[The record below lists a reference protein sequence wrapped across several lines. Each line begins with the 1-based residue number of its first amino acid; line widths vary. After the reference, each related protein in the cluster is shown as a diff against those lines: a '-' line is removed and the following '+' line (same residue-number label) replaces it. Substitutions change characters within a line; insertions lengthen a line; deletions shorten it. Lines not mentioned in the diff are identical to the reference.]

1 MSRPTR
7 LLLPIALA
15 LTACVAPRTGEEDTW
30 GRRASDFVDP
40 LVPDS
45 LHFGPKGP
53 ALKASAKTEPADFA
67 LADRREVRVIFSVK
81 NMTKR
86 AERLEFPTAQ
96 RLELALRAPDG
107 KRIFLW
113 SEDRLFEP
121 VPAIVVINPGERIE
135 YEAAVPTR
143 DMAAGSAYTADV
155 GLVGRPEV
163 AASLVIRPR

>member
-1 MSRPTR
+1 MLRPTR
-7 LLLPIALA
+7 LFLPLALI
-15 LTACVAPRTGEEDTW
+15 LTACVAPRPGEEDTW
-30 GRRASDFVDP
+30 GRRVSDLVDP
-40 LVPDS
+40 VVPDS
-45 LHFGPKGP
+45 LRIGPKEP
-53 ALKASAKTEPADFA
+53 ALKASARVEPADFA
-67 LADRREVRVIFSVK
+67 LADRREVRVIFTVK
-81 NMTKR
+81 NTTKK

-96 RLELALRAPDG
+96 RIELALRAPDG

-143 DMAAGSAYTADV
+143 DMAAGATYTADA

-163 AASLVIRPR
+163 ATSVAIRPR

>member
-1 MSRPTR
+1 MSRPPR
-7 LLLPIALA
+7 FFLLLALI
-15 LTACVAPRTGEEDTW
+15 LTSCVAPRPDEEDTW
-30 GRRASDFVDP
+30 GRRVSEFVDP
-40 LVPDS
+40 IVPDS
-45 LHFGPKGP
+45 LRIGPKEP
-53 ALKASAKTEPADFA
+53 ALKASVRVEPAEFA

-143 DMAAGSAYTADV
+143 DMTAGSAYTADV
-155 GLVGRPEV
+155 GLAGRPEV
-163 AASLVIRPR
+163 ATSLAIRPR